1 MQLPLLA
8 QLEEKE
14 NGEEEEEKGEAQQG
28 KNDVRKGRRRYC
40 LDVER
45 LLR

>member
-8 QLEEKE
+8 QLEEEE